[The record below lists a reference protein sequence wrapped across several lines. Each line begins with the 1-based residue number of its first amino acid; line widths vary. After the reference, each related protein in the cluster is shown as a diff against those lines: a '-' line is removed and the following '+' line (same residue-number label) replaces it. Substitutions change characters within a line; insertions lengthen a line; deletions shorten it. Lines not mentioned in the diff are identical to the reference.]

1 MTDKEID
8 REVKRRL
15 AIFDPF
21 GEHFGGLAEHGEH
34 TAPTGRSAFR
44 CLVPP
49 HPADATVAEIGRH
62 GPGSTPSN
70 GVQGG
75 SP

>member
-21 GEHFGGLAEHGEH
+21 GEHFGGPAEHGEH

-44 CLVPP
+44 WRMSRPVWNFGDGHRLVGY
-49 HPADATVAEIGRH
+49 AATSFFVA
-62 GPGSTPSN
+62 
-70 GVQGG
+70 
-75 SP
+75 